1 MMLLPRFKWN
11 ETKVILIITT
21 VGDPRQVRCA
31 LNTNQQ
37 RKLWPR
43 SRSPKHLAEKNAEF
57 TEPQGK
63 EVREKGQKGKKKKK
77 HYKNLEQPVDGAI
90 DSLLSNFVQKEPTT
104 LAPETSLEHTGSE
117 WEVQIFRSLC
127 FTHTLWLPLHSA
139 EKNPEAEKLC
149 KRKRRCAHSFVSL
162 VVSNSAT
169 LWTAAHQAPLPVGF
183 PRQEYWVGCHFPLK
197 EIFPLQGDQTHVS
210 HVSLHCRRILHPL
223 SHQESP
229 KRKSSHHDFTS
240 MCNAQVTK

>member
-1 MMLLPRFKWN
+1 MKQKLFLSSPRSVTLVRFDVLLTQTNKEN
-11 ETKVILIITT
+11 SSHVQDL
-21 VGDPRQVRCA
+21 
-31 LNTNQQ
+31 LNTSL
-37 RKLWPR
+37 RKTLN
-43 SRSPKHLAEKNAEF
+43 SRNRKGRKYERR
-57 TEPQGK
+57 GK
-63 EVREKGQKGKKKKK
+63 REKKKKRK
-77 HYKNLEQPVDGAI
+77 PDKNLEQPVDSAI

-139 EKNPEAEKLC
+139 EKNPEAEKPC
-149 KRKRRCAHSFVSL
+149 KRKHRCAHSFVSL